1 MIQAKTAAWHA
12 ARRTGIGGSDA
23 NVIMGGDDE
32 RLIKLWREKRGEVEP
47 EDLSGILPVI
57 MGEYTETLNRHWFTL
72 QTGRAVELPEASS
85 VHAAIPHMRANLDGI
100 CGDAVWEAKH
110 VNQYSKMPDV
120 LARYMPQLTHNML
133 CAGLSK
139 AILSVFI
146 GTLNWECAEITLD
159 PFYAESLIE
168 REAAFWLAVT
178 NNYPPVDMP
187 AIAAPVPPE
196 KWRTVDM
203 TTSNSWAMFAGH
215 WIDSKAAAKTF
226 KDAGECIKVLVEP
239 DVGKAS
245 GHGVTVSRSK
255 ATNALTIKE
264 TK

>member
-1 MIQAKTAAWHA
+1 MIKPKTAAWHA

-23 NVIMGGDDE
+23 NVIMAGDDE
-32 RLIKLWREKRGEVEP
+32 RLIKLWQEKRGEVEP

-57 MGEYTETLNRHWFTL
+57 MGEYTEALNRHWFTL
-72 QTGRAVELPEASS
+72 QTGRIVELPEVSS
-85 VHAAIPHMRANLDGI
+85 VHATIPHMRANLDGI

-133 CAGLSK
+133 CAGFNK

-146 GTLNWECAEITLD
+146 GTLNWECVEITLD
-159 PFYAESLIE
+159 PFYADALIE

-178 NNYPPVDMP
+178 NNYPPVDMR

-203 TTSNSWAMFAGH
+203 TTSNSWAMFAGE
-215 WIDSKAAAKTF
+215 WLDNKAAAKTF
-226 KDAGECIKVLVEP
+226 KDAAESIKALVES

-245 GHGVTVSRSK
+245 AHGVVVSRSK
-255 ATNALTIKE
+255 TNALTIKE